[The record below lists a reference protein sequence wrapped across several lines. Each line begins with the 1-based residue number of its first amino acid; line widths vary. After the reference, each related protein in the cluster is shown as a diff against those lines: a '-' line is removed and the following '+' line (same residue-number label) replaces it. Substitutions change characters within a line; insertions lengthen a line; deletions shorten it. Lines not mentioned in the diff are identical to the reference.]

1 MTMRQHTRDGLQRLC
16 GEGVSLWL
24 DGLERDL
31 LASGELARMA
41 SKRPLSGLTT
51 SGHDLLDAVAGPAY
65 RAQLDDFTERGSRP
79 EEAARRLLAVDARW
93 GCDVFLC
100 RYRAS
105 GGRSGLVSVDPV
117 PVTERALAAEA
128 RAAWWAVDR
137 PNLLLKLPATDES
150 LDAIGELVGEGIGV
164 DVTPVFS
171 VHRYEQV
178 QQALFS
184 GLERAHRAGL
194 RLDGVHTAVSL
205 PVAPLDAAVDARLAA
220 AGAPPGRPPMG
231 RTALAHARLV
241 YHAYERGLAGN
252 RWRALAAAGAR
263 PPRLVW
269 TATEAHGPA
278 GPDTRYADGLVAW
291 GVTSALTRRTLDAV
305 SRRALLSGDTLSG
318 RHVSARLDLAV
329 LTEFGVCLRQLAGE
343 LERAWLADRRAA
355 WEQLRER
362 VGKLLGGPVG

>member
-79 EEAARRLLAVDARW
+79 DEAARRLLAVDARW
-93 GCDVFLC
+93 GCDVFLR

-105 GGRSGLVSVDPV
+105 GGRSGLVSADPV
-117 PVTERALAAEA
+117 PVVERALAAEA

-171 VHRYEQV
+171 C
-178 QQALFS
+178 
-184 GLERAHRAGL
+184 
-194 RLDGVHTAVSL
+194 
-205 PVAPLDAAVDARLAA
+205 
-220 AGAPPGRPPMG
+220 
-231 RTALAHARLV
+231 
-241 YHAYERGLAGN
+241 
-252 RWRALAAAGAR
+252 
-263 PPRLVW
+263 
-269 TATEAHGPA
+269 TATNRSRRPCSPVWIGPA
-278 GPDTRYADGLVAW
+278 GPGCGSTASTRPSRCRSPRWTPRSTPGSPRPVRRPAARRWAVPRSPTPGW
-291 GVTSALTRRTLDAV
+291 STTRTSAGWPRTAGARWPRRVPGRRGWCGPPPRRTV
-305 SRRALLSGDTLSG
+305 RPG
-318 RHVSARLDLAV
+318 RTPATPTGWWPGA
-329 LTEFGVCLRQLAGE
+329 
-343 LERAWLADRRAA
+343 
-355 WEQLRER
+355 
-362 VGKLLGGPVG
+362 